1 VSPSPPNAEPHG
13 ESVGPKRQSRTV
25 NSSVTLVL
33 RGLKSFALLVVSV
46 AAMIGL
52 WYAFIH
58 LWHLNP
64 FFAKSPKDVWNWLTT
79 GTDAGAHRHVIIEGL
94 ATTVKDA
101 ALGYIFGTAIAVA
114 VAVVFVLHTSVE
126 DTLMPI
132 ALVLRSVPLVAM
144 TPLLVLMF
152 GRGLLGATVIAGL
165 VTFFPTLVNMVQ
177 GLRSVPAGSVDVMQV
192 LHASNWRTLR
202 TVRFPHAM
210 PALFASARIATP
222 LALLGATLA
231 EWLATG
237 SGLGNLMI
245 QAATTSQFNEL
256 WASVVTVTTVSV
268 VAYMFIGWIESPVVS
283 HFSPNRAR

>member
-1 VSPSPPNAEPHG
+1 VGATGEGDAMSPSA
-13 ESVGPKRQSRTV
+13 
-25 NSSVTLVL
+25 TLAL
-33 RGLKSFALLVVSV
+33 RALKNLALLVVSV
-46 AAMIGL
+46 AIMIGL
-52 WYAFIH
+52 WYGFIR

-64 FFAKSPKDVWNWLTT
+64 FFAKSPKDVWLWLTR
-79 GTDAGAHRHVIIEGL
+79 GSDAGAHRHVIIEGL
-94 ATTVKDA
+94 ATTAKDA
-101 ALGYIFGTAIAVA
+101 ALGYLGGTVVAVA
-114 VAVVFVLHTSVE
+114 VAVLFVLSTSVE
-126 DTLMPI
+126 DALMPI

-177 GLRSVPAGSVDVMQV
+177 GLRSVPTGSVEVMQV
-192 LHASNWRTLR
+192 LHASPWTVLR
-202 TVRFPHAM
+202 TVRLPHAM

-245 QAATTSQFNEL
+245 EAATTSQFNML

-283 HFSPNRAR
+283 HFNPNLAR